1 MVPPGAGL
9 PPVAEHSA
17 HGVAATAPGERGG
30 GVVATLHL
38 GGLVVVSGEERG
50 HAGLPEAGQP
60 GEDGLRWTRRS
71 GSSGASPH
79 RKSRTCACF
88 EHTFES
94 LSRQARLASPRTLRP
109 CAEPSSTPD
118 DPRFG
123 PVPATAA
130 GDGTWARA
138 GDAVLTATRA
148 TGRTTSISWDLAWRD
163 DAAPLYTFPRWAWRR
178 QVLPAAQVVP
188 VPTARVTGVVCG
200 RPFDADGGTTGDTD
214 AAAAPAGPA
223 S

>member
-1 MVPPGAGL
+1 ASSSARPSVEDRGDRPGRGRPGEAQLGDHGRTAGGDGLHPPELALVIVDVTGDEMVPPGAGL

-71 GSSGASPH
+71 GSSGTSPH

-118 DPRFG
+118 DRG
-123 PVPATAA
+123 
-130 GDGTWARA
+130 GRA
-138 GDAVLTATRA
+138 
-148 TGRTTSISWDLAWRD
+148 
-163 DAAPLYTFPRWAWRR
+163 
-178 QVLPAAQVVP
+178 LPAGS
-188 VPTARVTGVVCG
+188 RC
-200 RPFDADGGTTGDTD
+200 TT
-214 AAAAPAGPA
+214 
-223 S
+223 